1 MTVSDEPTPAA
12 LITSGDFT
20 RRLAAGRSLSFGRAV
35 GNDLR
40 IGHCPE
46 DRRVPRTA
54 GMLECRDDGVLI
66 HNLSDKR
73 TLTVSTF
80 PGPGYEILPMMVTGT
95 HPHPLVRLSLTGAV
109 ADYRITIDLRP
120 LGVARD
126 RPSRADGSAPTAGF
140 QRIATMRPRHR
151 FFLAALCLPVMTSS
165 GPRGQVPSYAAMEE
179 LLAAHGHPY
188 RAKTIRNNL
197 DELRAWLTHEH
208 DIPDL
213 ITVERLAHWA
223 IRSGNVTE
231 GDLERIADDS

>member
-1 MTVSDEPTPAA
+1 MTASDDATPAA
-12 LITSGDFT
+12 LISSGDLT
-20 RRLAAGRSLSFGRAV
+20 RRLVAGQSLRFGRAP

-40 IGHCPE
+40 IGHSPE

-54 GMLECRDDGVLI
+54 GLLECRDDGVLI

-73 TLTVSTF
+73 TLTVATF

-109 ADYRITIDLRP
+109 TEYRITIDLRG
-120 LGVARD
+120 LGPARTS
-126 RPSRADGSAPTAGF
+126 PAGADGSAPTAGF
-140 QRIATMRPRHR
+140 QRIPMKPRQR
-151 FFLAALCLPVMTSS
+151 FFLTALCLPVMTSS

-179 LLAAHGHPY
+179 LMVAHGHPY

-213 ITVERLAHWA
+213 TGVERLAHWA
-223 IRSGNVTE
+223 IRSGNVTDT
-231 GDLERIADDS
+231 DLERFADDT